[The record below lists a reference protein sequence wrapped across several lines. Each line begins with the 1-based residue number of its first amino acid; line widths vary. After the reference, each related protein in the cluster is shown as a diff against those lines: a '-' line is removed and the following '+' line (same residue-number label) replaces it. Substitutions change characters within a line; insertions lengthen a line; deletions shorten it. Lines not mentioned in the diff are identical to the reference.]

1 MPREIDRIATDRA
14 VPRQHRID
22 RSGR

>member
-1 MPREIDRIATDRA
+1 MSRENDRIATHRA

>member
-1 MPREIDRIATDRA
+1 MPRENDRIATHRA